1 MSIVDEIFGEVPKD
15 EQTKIS
21 LFKGDDVH
29 VGVFDKATLLRD
41 VRALKDKHPSN
52 LQHMK
57 RLFENAML
65 KRTLTRQPVV
75 THENGEAIIWCSF
88 KYGNSNGNLRIANID
103 GMFDFIQ
110 AYALGHITVTTTFED
125 LLRSAA
131 GEI

>member
-1 MSIVDEIFGEVPKD
+1 MNILDEIFGQVPKQ
-15 EQTKIS
+15 EQQGTS

-29 VGVFDKATLLRD
+29 GGVFDKATLLSD
-41 VRALKDKHPSN
+41 VRALKVKHPSQ

-57 RLFENAML
+57 RLFENTVL

-75 THENGEAIIWCSF
+75 THDNGEAIIWCSF
-88 KYGNSNGNLRIANID
+88 KYGNSNENLRIANID
-103 GMFDFIQ
+103 GMFNFIQ
-110 AYALGHITVTTTFED
+110 AYALGQINVTSTFED

>member
-1 MSIVDEIFGEVPKD
+1 MSILDEIFGEVPKD

-29 VGVFDKATLLRD
+29 IGVFDRDKLISD
-41 VRALKDKHPSN
+41 VRALKAKHPSH

-57 RLFENAML
+57 RLFENAVL

-75 THENGEAIIWCSF
+75 THDNGEAIIWCSF
-88 KYGNSNGNLRIANID
+88 KYGNSNENLRIANID
-103 GMFDFIQ
+103 GMFNFIQ
-110 AYALGHITVTTTFED
+110 AYALGQINVTLTFED